1 MCKFMHPHFFCFI
14 FKKSCGLQ
22 SCGLRFVLPIQYVV
36 ARIPGATRNPQ
47 PLLVFY
53 FLCVFHLFVLVY
65 IMYIYL
71 YIVYILYNIINN
83 KNKKKRTTLQG
94 CNL

>member
-1 MCKFMHPHFFCFI
+1 MRKFMHPHFFCFI

-22 SCGLRFVLPIQYVV
+22 SCGLRFILPLQYVV
-36 ARIPGATRNPQ
+36 ARIPGATRN
-47 PLLVFY
+47 LYWFL

>member
-1 MCKFMHPHFFCFI
+1 MMWMCKFIHPHFFCFI

-22 SCGLRFVLPIQYVV
+22 SCGLRFILPLQYVV

-53 FLCVFHLFVLVY
+53 F
-65 IMYIYL
+65 
-71 YIVYILYNIINN
+71 
-83 KNKKKRTTLQG
+83 
-94 CNL
+94 

>member
-1 MCKFMHPHFFCFI
+1 MRKFMHPHFFCFI

-22 SCGLRFVLPIQYVV
+22 SCGLRLVLPLQYVV

-47 PLLVFY
+47 PLLFFY

-71 YIVYILYNIINN
+71 YIVYPLAELIQCIFNFTNGSIV
-83 KNKKKRTTLQG
+83 
-94 CNL
+94 